1 MTTSNHILNLVAL
14 KGEERGVREREVS
27 SDVQLGTGDYTG
39 LAVTQPR
46 HILQKLQQPG
56 SLRIIILVHVD
67 PF

>member
-1 MTTSNHILNLVAL
+1 MTTSNHILNLAAL

-46 HILQKLQQPG
+46 HILQDLLG
-56 SLRIIILVHVD
+56 LLY
-67 PF
+67 